1 MIETKNENIENVIV
15 NGNHFFIILIH
26 YYLRKFHKSKYII
39 NHIKLFQNQKI
50 LYFKQGIS
58 INVRMICKI

>member
-1 MIETKNENIENVIV
+1 MIETKNENIIV

-39 NHIKLFQNQKI
+39 NHIKI
-50 LYFKQGIS
+50 IS
-58 INVRMICKI
+58 ESKNFIF